1 MLMMLFLRIFLNMKN
16 KTVHTWQAQ
25 IFCGLRKGYEVCSP
39 CQSIEKIYSICR
51 RYVHQNKWCVTVTPT
66 KFIYTG
72 GDEDGAIIGIIQYP
86 RFPKSYILLKERV
99 IELAEILR
107 IELGQ
112 YRVSIVFPE
121 ETIMLEKE
129 K

>member
-1 MLMMLFLRIFLNMKN
+1 MGLKMISAR
-16 KTVHTWQAQ
+16 TWQAQ
-25 IFCGLRKGYEVCSP
+25 IFCGLRKGYEVCPP

-51 RYVHQNKWCVTVTPT
+51 KYIHQVQWCVTVTPT
-66 KFIYTG
+66 KFLYVG

-86 RFPKSYILLKERV
+86 RFPKSHNLLKEQT

-107 IELGQ
+107 TELGQ
-112 YRVSIVFPE
+112 FRVSIVFPD

-129 K
+129 DED